1 MVVGMAPKTLAGV
14 GWEMNDIDYFV
25 SHQVGRSVQE
35 HYLKKLGISKLKSVE
50 IYPDYGNLTSA
61 SMPVCFDHLAQNG
74 KLKKGTKILMN
85 STGSGI
91 VVSQGLYV
99 V

>member
-1 MVVGMAPKTLAGV
+1 
-14 GWEMNDIDYFV
+14 
-25 SHQVGRSVQE
+25 
-35 HYLKKLGISKLKSVE
+35 
-50 IYPDYGNLTSA
+50 
-61 SMPVCFDHLAQNG
+61 MPVCFDHLEQNG